1 MDDKNSLRRIPLSIL
16 MALGVVVIT
25 SGGSAAWFTWRML
38 NPQPPVA
45 EFPSLETEPEIG
57 SEFPDTLANS
67 EASKPAAE
75 SDKQPDA
82 SATSQETPSQVYWLK
97 NADGRLILT
106 PEAVTLSGENASAQ
120 LEGAMQRL
128 LSKSGNPAQDAF
140 TAIPEATQLLAL
152 SMEEDGVHID
162 LSANFQDGG
171 GSASMIGR
179 LGQIIYT
186 VTALEPNAPVWISV
200 ESKPLTLLGG
210 EGLEISQPMTRQDFE
225 EFFEL

>member
-1 MDDKNSLRRIPLSIL
+1 MDDKNTLRRIPLSIL
-16 MALGVVVIT
+16 MALGVVVIA

-38 NPQPPVA
+38 NPQPPIA
-45 EFPSLETEPEIG
+45 QFPSLGTESEIG
-57 SEFPDTLANS
+57 SGFPGTADPGS
-67 EASKPAAE
+67 SKPVAE
-75 SDKQPDA
+75 SDKQPDP
-82 SATSQETPSQVYWLK
+82 STTSQETSSQVYWLR
-97 NADGRLILT
+97 NVDGRLILT

-120 LEGAMQRL
+120 IEGAMERL
-128 LSKSGNPAQDAF
+128 LSKSGNPSQDAF
-140 TAIPEATQLLAL
+140 TAIPEATQLLAV

-162 LSANFQDGG
+162 LSANFEDGG
-171 GSASMIGR
+171 GSASMVGR

-186 VTALEPNAPVWISV
+186 VTALEPNTPVWISV